1 MQQPHNYKLVTFTF
15 TSTNSDF
22 IFVNSKQ
29 EQRDCIEFCQTE
41 YAQLLDLFDEGNVTF
56 TWFIRLLRSEEEAA
70 SHSVE

>member
-15 TSTNSDF
+15 TSGNRDF
-22 IFVNSKQ
+22 IFDNSKQ
-29 EQRDCIEFCQTE
+29 EQRDCIEFCQTK